1 MTVTD
6 SLRQVVVSELSIQRA
21 IIHIDLGKN
30 NAYILHTDTDDDVPL
45 AVQQWHG
52 IIAVNYAA
60 RAYGVN
66 RSDSAKEARLKC
78 PDIRLVHVATFTGS
92 GGAPAYHANPQQST
106 HKVSLDEYRRASRR
120 IMEVVRRHCPD
131 MRKASVDEAYLD
143 ASNIVKEHVLR
154 DYDRGMLQWDAE
166 LPNTPVV
173 RWTVKAYEAEGKGKG
188 REPHEGG
195 ASLGVQVGEPAEETR
210 GWADLQ
216 LRYAAAFAL
225 SVRQA
230 VHRALGFRSSAGIA
244 HTRAL
249 AKIGSALHKPSQ
261 QTILRRSQVAAF
273 LADFPIVR
281 IPSLGG
287 KLGGLLASAFDART
301 AGDLLQYSL
310 VQLEAKL
317 GRAQAAHAYALCRG
331 IDDSAVMRGREGG
344 GEAAA
349 GREGAQTLTSAKT
362 FLRQPVRLLR
372 DLDRW

>member
-6 SLRQVVVSELSIQRA
+6 SLRQVVVSELSKQRA
-21 IIHIDLGKN
+21 IIHIDLEQLRLG
-30 NAYILHTDTDDDVPL
+30 ISDDVPL

-60 RAYGVN
+60 RAYGVS

-78 PDIRLVHVATFTGS
+78 PDIRLVHVAAFTGGS
-92 GGAPAYHANPQQST
+92 GAPTYHANPQQST
-106 HKVSLDEYRRASRR
+106 HKVSLDAYRRASRR

-143 ASNIVKEHVLR
+143 ASNVVKDHVLR

-166 LPNTPVV
+166 RPNTPVV
-173 RWTVKAYEAEGKGKG
+173 RWTAKAYEAEAEGKGKG
-188 REPHEGG
+188 RGPHEGE
-195 ASLGVQVGEPAEETR
+195 ASLGVQVGEPAEESR

-230 VHRALGFRSSAGIA
+230 VHRDLGFRSSAGIA

-261 QTILRRSQVAAF
+261 QTILRHSQVAAF

-287 KLGGLLASAFDART
+287 KLGGLLESAFDART

-331 IDDSAVMRGREGG
+331 IDDSAVMRGSEGG

-349 GREGAQTLTSAKT
+349 GGEGAQTLTSAKT